1 MLERAGRRLDE
12 LAEAAAAAAE
22 AAAGAEAAAAGAA
35 AAEEAEAAEA
45 LEVQAAAAAAAAD
58 EGSDADGDVEAPE
71 LGSVSRGTRKQ
82 RKAKARHAAVRA
94 AIGLDD
100 EYEYGALGEGVA
112 VQ

>member
-22 AAAGAEAAAAGAA
+22 GAAGAEAAAAGAA
-35 AAEEAEAAEA
+35 ATEEAEAAEA
-45 LEVQAAAAAAAAD
+45 LEVQAAAAAAAD

>member
-1 MLERAGRRLDE
+1 M
-12 LAEAAAAAAE
+12 
-22 AAAGAEAAAAGAA
+22 
-35 AAEEAEAAEA
+35 
-45 LEVQAAAAAAAAD
+45 QAAAAAAAD